1 MPAVTLELSW
11 WLIEV
16 LVTAAWLLTMFVSF
30 QAGQRYQQFR
40 KNPDEFRKNPDE
52 FRKNPDEQVTVY
64 EKKRFP
70 EEVFKV
76 KNITVLHLRSTC
88 SSLSRSAPTTMS
100 WCSKCSWHDEGKKS

>member
-52 FRKNPDEQVTVY
+52 QVTVY

-76 KNITVLHLRSTC
+76 KNSTVLHLRSTR

-100 WCSKCSWHDEGKKS
+100 WCSKCSWHGTTDEGKKS